1 MKYFAAIFFAALS
14 SFSFEPFAIWP
25 LAFIGLAGWYSLL
38 ARNTLKIRIFLSY
51 LFGAT
56 LLLINQHWTGIYV
69 GSLPWLILS
78 LSQAFIF
85 ITPALF
91 MFKGAKYNNFS
102 FALSYVLLELIL
114 RTVPFTG
121 FGWTRLGFT
130 QVESALASL
139 YPIGGVALVALTLAL
154 ISSARKLRT
163 LTAAAL
169 LPILCWFIPSNIQG
183 GEQISIALVQG
194 GVVNLGLNFNSKPT
208 EVFNRHLE
216 QSFATIR
223 SNEMDIVIWPENAV
237 DVDVNTN
244 PDVNNSIK
252 NLSLNLNTPVL
263 VGAVT
268 KSFNGPMNQSIL
280 YNPDKGLIYT
290 KRYLTPFGEYLPLR
304 TIAER
309 VSKYSSQIIDYQPG
323 QQNVVFT
330 VDKYQFN
337 SLICYE
343 LLNDSFVAEAINDFL
358 VVQTNN
364 ATFGD
369 TKQLDQQLNIARV
382 RALESSRDIAYVS
395 TTGTTAFIS
404 SQGII
409 QSSLEKFK
417 PATLKG
423 KIQAQS
429 GQTYRQ
435 KIGHLI
441 EPLTVVALLGLLLLR
456 ARSRS

>member
-1 MKYFAAIFFAALS
+1 
-14 SFSFEPFAIWP
+14 
-25 LAFIGLAGWYSLL
+25 
-38 ARNTLKIRIFLSY
+38 
-51 LFGAT
+51 
-56 LLLINQHWTGIYV
+56 
-69 GSLPWLILS
+69 
-78 LSQAFIF
+78 
-85 ITPALF
+85 
-91 MFKGAKYNNFS
+91 
-102 FALSYVLLELIL
+102 
-114 RTVPFTG
+114 
-121 FGWTRLGFT
+121 
-130 QVESALASL
+130 
-139 YPIGGVALVALTLAL
+139 
-154 ISSARKLRT
+154 
-163 LTAAAL
+163 
-169 LPILCWFIPSNIQG
+169 
-183 GEQISIALVQG
+183 
-194 GVVNLGLNFNSKPT
+194 
-208 EVFNRHLE
+208 
-216 QSFATIR
+216 
-223 SNEMDIVIWPENAV
+223 MDIVIWPENAV